1 MISWERKTSLIKK
14 KSLFLA
20 KVTSVI
26 FASLRLTCILFLYFV
41 VDNPDVISCDFE
53 SGFCGWSQSKAD
65 DADFSRNTGLLRTPT
80 ADHTPGKGLF
90 IYITWK
96 MISRCTFVS
105 YNQTRRGVILHAR
118 YILLYYSM
126 WPQWNIIEKLWKN
139 RLLLTSIVNHS
150 PGKVCLCRLLSR
162 FY

>member
-1 MISWERKTSLIKK
+1 MISWERKTSLIQKK
-14 KSLFLA
+14 NFSCFTLSFPA

-26 FASLRLTCILFLYFV
+26 FVSPRLILFLYFV

-65 DADFSRNTGLLRTPT
+65 DADFSMNTGLLRTPT

-96 MISRCTFVS
+96 NDIPV
-105 YNQTRRGVILHAR
+105 
-118 YILLYYSM
+118 YICFLQSNTMGGLYYM
-126 WPQWNIIEKLWKN
+126 PD
-139 RLLLTSIVNHS
+139 TFYYAIVCD
-150 PGKVCLCRLLSR
+150 PTGI
-162 FY
+162 